1 MAAIFPSINN
11 LSEKVVT
18 DLKSGRFVIVQFP
31 LLSNRS
37 KWEAMVA
44 ECVVRDFYGGNDFI
58 PIELMPD
65 ESNAIGKMKEILDS
79 DAESLESALENFD
92 DDDPLVLSLVVTDKG
107 SGDWGSA
114 FFKLSRALQK
124 TAKQYDTRP
133 VLLFLTGALSSDE
146 IMKEAAVSLY
156 RFWNV
161 LNWEELRMYSMELL
175 MQVDANPLYR
185 SWQIA
190 TYTGVANGDPFLLE
204 LICQSEPSNIDE
216 LISIVNNNVTYNQNS
231 DVFMDMSFP
240 RLDEYWKVPL
250 ALIENWLQGSILGVS
265 IERGGH
271 FPWESIGLDKQAAYA
286 KKLIWREQISGLF
299 PILMEMSHHSVKWV
313 TKCQG
318 GNWKRYLSSNEQE
331 IDYSII
337 EPSLLLEIFMK
348 NKNLPK
354 LPRTLFSLLQ
364 NLRIVR
370 NKLAHLEAIDSKDI
384 KGLWDKYLLASGTF
398 GDGSTSLYK

>member
-1 MAAIFPSINN
+1 MAATFPSINN
-11 LSEKVVT
+11 LSQKIVT
-18 DLKSGRFVIVQFP
+18 DLKSGRFVIVQLP

-37 KWEAMVA
+37 KWETMVA
-44 ECVVRDFYGGNDFI
+44 ECVVRDFYGDNDFI
-58 PIELMPD
+58 PIDLMPD
-65 ESNAIGKMKEILDS
+65 ESNAIEKIKEILDY

-92 DDDPLVLSLVVTDKG
+92 DDEPLVLSLVVTDKG

-124 TAKQYDTRP
+124 TAQQYDTRP
-133 VLLFLTGALSSDE
+133 ILLFLTGELSSSE

-161 LNWEELRMYSMELL
+161 LNWEELRIYSMELL

-216 LISIVNNNVTYNQNS
+216 LISIVNNNVTCRENS
-231 DVFMDMSFP
+231 NVSIDMSFP

-250 ALIENWLQGSILGVS
+250 GLVDSWLQGLILGVS

-271 FPWESIGLDKQAAYA
+271 LPWEAISQDNQVSYA

-299 PILMEMSHHSVKWV
+299 PVLMEMSNHSVKWV
-313 TKCQG
+313 TQSQG
-318 GNWKRYLSSNEQE
+318 EVWKRYLSDTEKE
-331 IDYSII
+331 VDYNVI
-337 EPSLLLEIFMK
+337 EPSVVLDIFRENRTLGK
-348 NKNLPK
+348 LPK
-354 LPRTLFSLLQ
+354 TLLDLLH

-370 NKLAHLEAIDSKDI
+370 NKLAHIEAIDSKDI
-384 KGLWDKYLLASGTF
+384 KGLWDKYLLASGSF
-398 GDGSTSLYK
+398 GDSRTSLYT